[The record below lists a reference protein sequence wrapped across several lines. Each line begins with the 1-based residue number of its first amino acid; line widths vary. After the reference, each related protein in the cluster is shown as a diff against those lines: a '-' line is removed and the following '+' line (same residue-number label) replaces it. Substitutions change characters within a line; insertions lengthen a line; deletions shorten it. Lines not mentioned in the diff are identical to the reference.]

1 MTEKTD
7 KAISGFEDLVVFN
20 KAYQLSLEIHRMART
35 LPGEEQYELAR
46 QIRRASKGICANI
59 AEGYG
64 KQSVSKAEFK
74 RFLLMAM
81 GSADEMRVW
90 LRYSLDLG
98 YIEHAEW
105 QRWRAAYRD
114 IARMLNGLHRQWA

>member
-81 GSADEMRVW
+81 RSADGMRVW
-90 LRYSLDLG
+90 LRYSVDLG
-98 YIEHAEW
+98 YIEHAEC